1 MSEIDI
7 EIVCQI
13 AKKAG
18 EAILAVYQ
26 GDDFEVLK
34 KDDDSPVTVADR
46 VSNAVIE
53 RELLKAYPKIPIV
66 SEEGENVEY
75 QIRKDFEYF
84 WLIEP
89 LDGTKE
95 FISKNGEF
103 TVNIALIRNGEPI
116 LGVVYAP
123 VLDRLYYA
131 KKGFGA
137 YLSKDGE
144 IKKLPFHSNTEKC
157 VIVASKSHNSPDTQA
172 FIESIKTSR
181 KKEFI
186 AMGSSLKL
194 CLVAEGTAD
203 IYPRLAPTMEWDIA
217 AAHAVCLESGAKVVS
232 YVDSTTITYNRC
244 SQLNDWFL
252 CIGKNWT

>member
-26 GDDFEVLK
+26 GDNFEVLK

-75 QIRKDFEYF
+75 AIRKDFEYF
-84 WLIEP
+84 WLIDP

-217 AAHAVCLESGAKVVS
+217 AAHAVCLESEKLVEGYASKE
-232 YVDSTTITYNRC
+232 ILKYNKPNM
-244 SQLNDWFL
+244 LNQWFVCMGINL
-252 CIGKNWT
+252 Q

>member
-84 WLIEP
+84 WLIDP

-95 FISKNGEF
+95 FISK
-103 TVNIALIRNGEPI
+103 
-116 LGVVYAP
+116 
-123 VLDRLYYA
+123 
-131 KKGFGA
+131 
-137 YLSKDGE
+137 
-144 IKKLPFHSNTEKC
+144 LP
-157 VIVASKSHNSPDTQA
+157 
-172 FIESIKTSR
+172 SI
-181 KKEFI
+181 
-186 AMGSSLKL
+186 
-194 CLVAEGTAD
+194 
-203 IYPRLAPTMEWDIA
+203 
-217 AAHAVCLESGAKVVS
+217 
-232 YVDSTTITYNRC
+232 
-244 SQLNDWFL
+244 
-252 CIGKNWT
+252 